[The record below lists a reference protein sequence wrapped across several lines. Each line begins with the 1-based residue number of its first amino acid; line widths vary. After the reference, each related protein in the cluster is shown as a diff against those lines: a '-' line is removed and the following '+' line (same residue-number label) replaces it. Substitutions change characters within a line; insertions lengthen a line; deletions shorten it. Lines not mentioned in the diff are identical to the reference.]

1 MKAGL
6 LRICPGRMAI
16 RKREHV
22 VTGLRIAL
30 FDGRVN
36 SDVFYAWLIQE
47 LLPRIPAGAVI
58 VMDNVSFHKRHDML
72 EAISANQ
79 CKVEFLPPYSP
90 DLNPIEPNGLKPKP
104 SEGDTGVVLMNSFPD
119 IHNMS
124 FYNDLAIS
132 SKKR

>member
-22 VTGLRIAL
+22 VTGLRIGL

>member
-1 MKAGL
+1 
-6 LRICPGRMAI
+6 MAI

-22 VTGLRIAL
+22 VTGLRIAM

-104 SEGDTGVVLMNSFPD
+104 SEGDTGVVLMNSFLS

-124 FYNDLAIS
+124 FYNDLAICATI
-132 SKKR
+132 

>member
-1 MKAGL
+1 
-6 LRICPGRMAI
+6 MAV

-47 LLPRIPAGAVI
+47 LLPKTPAWAVI
-58 VMDNVSFHKRHDML
+58 VMDNASFHKRHDML

-79 CKVEFLPPYSP
+79 YEAEFLPPYSP
-90 DLNPIEPNGLKPKP
+90 DLTPLNTNGLKPKP
-104 SEGDTGVVLMNSFPD
+104 SEGDTGVVLMNSFLS

-124 FYNDLAIS
+124 FYNDLAIVDTFH
-132 SKKR
+132 K